1 MAIRW
6 TAKFSTW
13 SDYLKPVFHLMA
25 SRWIATCF
33 PCGESMNCKIFP
45 QWPVGKQQN
54 VSSCLKIRK
63 RIYIHFTSRKL
74 VYIRNVRMLT
84 VSTNRAGEQQGICS
98 DGDERMCTALA
109 GTCKYIEFWFVWF
122 LREKRHS
129 LVHLTKEWKSKRK
142 SENRA

>member
-1 MAIRW
+1 
-6 TAKFSTW
+6 
-13 SDYLKPVFHLMA
+13 
-25 SRWIATCF
+25 
-33 PCGESMNCKIFP
+33 MNCKTFP

-98 DGDERMCTALA
+98 DGHERMCTALA
-109 GTCKYIEFWFVWF
+109 GTCKYRV
-122 LREKRHS
+122 
-129 LVHLTKEWKSKRK
+129 LVRVIFARKTTFTSSPYQRVKEQK
-142 SENRA
+142 EE